1 MSTLLELLGKG
12 LERPFLETVLPGAR
26 PLTREEATILE
37 RELGHEPQHRAN
49 QLRLALHYS
58 QAGSPDRA
66 RSLFR
71 ELLERHG
78 EDIEIRLAFAGSELA
93 DSRPGEAARHLEAA
107 HSVAPQD
114 SRILFGLGYCAE
126 LGGQIDQAQEWYGRG
141 TAGRP
146 HLVGCSQRLAAIAMF
161 RNDYGATLE
170 SYHDLQKEHPEDVGN
185 YLVLGQL
192 HLHLKQYQEA
202 VEAFERAITIEPDN
216 FDVVDDEVTALA
228 REGDYPQAIERL
240 QHLVQEQGEFPD
252 HFLRLGDLYSQ
263 IGEDRSAVRSYQ
275 RSLELHPG
283 YLEAAVKL
291 GTQHLRCKRHC
302 AAAGAFTQAVE
313 INDRLILAYVG
324 LGVSQH
330 SCGKQEDAQDTL
342 QLAAALEPNTN
353 LLFAE
358 IARLQFK
365 AASGTEKPNE
375 CTLHGGDPASQEY
388 SLDELLDLQI
398 ERHRQRLLE
407 TPDRAALHYR
417 YAMLLRN
424 RGRVEDALAQFK
436 AAIALNP
443 AYPFAHLKLGLALRE
458 SKDGDEAIQEFHE
471 SLRLSP
477 EYAQLHYR
485 LGLMYCDKML
495 FALAVEDFRL
505 GVTNGMDGGDI
516 QANLSLALGNMGLI
530 DRAAAHW
537 QAVCE
542 LDPQSTLAFRA
553 QREAVAMKPLY

>member
-12 LERPFLETVLPGAR
+12 LERPFLEIVLPGAR
-26 PLTREEATILE
+26 PLTREEAAILE
-37 RELGHEPQHRAN
+37 RELGTEPQHRAN
-49 QLRLALHYS
+49 RLRLALHFG

-66 RSLFR
+66 RSLFGT
-71 ELLERHG
+71 LLEKHG
-78 EDIEIRLAFAGSELA
+78 EDVEIRLAFAGAELA
-93 DSRPGEAARHLEAA
+93 DSHPGEAVKHLEAA
-107 HSVAPQD
+107 HSVAPED

-126 LGGQIDQAQEWYGRG
+126 LAGQLDKAHGWYSQGA
-141 TAGRP
+141 TGRP
-146 HLVGCSQRLAAIAMF
+146 YLAGCSQRLAAMALC
-161 RNDYGATLE
+161 RNDYSATIE
-170 SYHDLQKEHPEDVGN
+170 SYQDLQQERPEDVCN

-228 REGDYPQAIERL
+228 KEGKYSQAIEQL
-240 QHLVQEQGEFPD
+240 GHLIQEQGEFPD

-263 IGEDRSAVRSYQ
+263 IGDDPSAVRSYQ

-324 LGVSQH
+324 LGIAQH
-330 SCGKQEDAQDTL
+330 DCGKKEDAQDTL

-365 AASGTEKPNE
+365 AASCAQKTVEPS
-375 CTLHGGDPASQEY
+375 LHAGGHESHEY

-398 ERHRQRLLE
+398 ERHRQRLME
-407 TPDRAALHYR
+407 TPERAALHYR

-424 RGRVEDALAQFK
+424 RGRVEDAINQFK
-436 AAIALNP
+436 AAISLNP
-443 AYPFAHLKLGLALRE
+443 AYPFACLKLGLALRE
-458 SKDGDEAIQEFHE
+458 IKHSDEALKQFHE

-505 GVTNGMDGGDI
+505 GISNAMDGSDI
-516 QANLSLALGNMGLI
+516 QANLSLALQNMGLI

-537 QAVCE
+537 QGVCE

-553 QREAVAMKPLY
+553 QRQAVALKPLY